1 MVDTKAMTDDI
12 KKMFNGIPGIEN
24 MTATIKAVSPTTVIN
39 FLDKDNQENP
49 HHIIGAALLINGL
62 GEYNKNFIFGTTK
75 YTVPIIADMEKIKPG
90 SVIYIK
96 DHQKL
101 EALNIIDGALTL
113 LCNNNVITD
122 KLAGEIIN
130 DVINIDN
137 FIVLNRPFIKLP
149 YMDELYK
156 ITITEDGKKYSSV
169 INNIIDII
177 SFIWFIPYG
186 KLDEIYDNF
195 VAEYNNSTTENK

>member
-62 GEYNKNFIFGTTK
+62 GEYGEFMFNNTK
-75 YTVPIIADMEKIKPG
+75 YGVPVIADMEKIKPG
-90 SVIYIK
+90 SVVYIK

-122 KLAGEIIN
+122 KLARKVIN
-130 DVINIDN
+130 DIIRIGN
-137 FIVLNRPFIKLP
+137 FITLTEPFITLP
-149 YMDELYK
+149 CIDDLYD
-156 ITITEDGKKYSSV
+156 IVITEEGEKYYPV
-169 INNIIDII
+169 ISNIISII
-177 SFIWFIPYG
+177 KYIWFIPYG

-195 VAEYNNSTTENK
+195 VSEYNNSTTENK

>member
-49 HHIIGAALLINGL
+49 HHIIGAALLINGF
-62 GEYNKNFIFGTTK
+62 GEYGEFMFNNTK
-75 YTVPIIADMEKIKPG
+75 YRVPVIADMEKIKPG
-90 SVIYIK
+90 SVVYIK

-122 KLAGEIIN
+122 KLARKVIN
-130 DVINIDN
+130 DIIRIGN
-137 FIVLNRPFIKLP
+137 FITLTEPFITLSCI
-149 YMDELYK
+149 DDLYN
-156 ITITEDGKKYSSV
+156 IVITEEGEKYYPV
-169 INNIIDII
+169 ISNIISII
-177 SFIWFIPYG
+177 KYIWFIPYG

-195 VAEYNNSTTENK
+195 VSEYNNSTTENK